1 MSTQT
6 AKTPDVSVIIPIF
19 NMEEYLKDA
28 LDSVLAQ
35 TLRKIE
41 VICVN
46 DGSTD
51 NSINILNEYAAKD
64 ARVVIIDRENRGV
77 GISRNDG
84 MRAATG
90 KFIAFLDPDD
100 RFAANDVL
108 EALYRNAVEHNAKIC
123 GGSLCRI
130 YDNTVDY
137 RVIPGYE
144 KQAFSQCQMRDYANY
159 QYHYGFYR
167 FIYEREMLIENNIFF
182 PSYIRYQD
190 PPFMV
195 QAMLKA
201 ERFYAMDKIVYAY
214 RKSHKKLKWSED
226 RITAMLSAVSEVW
239 QVACERNFN
248 ELKGHIYQDLCGVIN
263 AFRNKMTPSQH
274 LFVKQVEAEI
284 FRLRGSSILR
294 LLYDSMSSKLDSKK
308 RFRRIL
314 GMTFKTKRNK
324 RKTKKTTYG
333 ATGTQQGNA
342 NPLIS
347 VIVPVYNT
355 SAYLRKC
362 LDSICQQTYK
372 NLEIICVNDGS
383 TDDSASIL
391 EEYAAADS
399 RIVVIT
405 QENAGLSA
413 ARNAALEIAK
423 GEWVTG
429 IDSDDYVDL
438 DTFESVISALNIP
451 DVSIVFYGMRRI
463 DGESGR
469 IKFRFSMPATGVQ
482 KVTPQLVKSTIA
494 VFCNKLWRTELF
506 QKTGLRFPAGLW
518 FEDNAMFNRVAPYVE
533 KIYYLPKFKYN
544 YVSYGNSIMDNAS
557 QGDAKLMDRIKVMD
571 VIFRH
576 YAENPLP
583 KHMESMPEHILLHH
597 YKMLFE
603 YLPESMHDE
612 AWAAYQGI
620 IEKYGYKSLCLKN
633 LNLSITYHCHPSMAL
648 GLIARMSR
656 LEEIESFL
664 HLSYIHQRNIRDY
677 RIARILQLVT
687 FGRTRRKYKE
697 SCRSLKWRIRN
708 FRDRWASF
716 K

>member
-1 MSTQT
+1 
-6 AKTPDVSVIIPIF
+6 
-19 NMEEYLKDA
+19 MEE
-28 LDSVLAQ
+28 
-35 TLRKIE
+35 
-41 VICVN
+41 
-46 DGSTD
+46 
-51 NSINILNEYAAKD
+51 
-64 ARVVIIDRENRGV
+64 
-77 GISRNDG
+77 
-84 MRAATG
+84 
-90 KFIAFLDPDD
+90 
-100 RFAANDVL
+100 
-108 EALYRNAVEHNAKIC
+108 
-123 GGSLCRI
+123 
-130 YDNTVDY
+130 
-137 RVIPGYE
+137 
-144 KQAFSQCQMRDYANY
+144 
-159 QYHYGFYR
+159 
-167 FIYEREMLIENNIFF
+167 
-182 PSYIRYQD
+182 
-190 PPFMV
+190 
-195 QAMLKA
+195 
-201 ERFYAMDKIVYAY
+201 
-214 RKSHKKLKWSED
+214 
-226 RITAMLSAVSEVW
+226 
-239 QVACERNFN
+239 
-248 ELKGHIYQDLCGVIN
+248 
-263 AFRNKMTPSQH
+263 
-274 LFVKQVEAEI
+274 
-284 FRLRGSSILR
+284 RL
-294 LLYDSMSSKLDSKK
+294 

-314 GMTFKTKRNK
+314 GISYKTS
-324 RKTKKTTYG
+324 RKIKKAKLKT
-333 ATGTQQGNA
+333 AA
-342 NPLIS
+342 VKAAPIAKARPLIS

-355 SAYLRKC
+355 EQYLRTC
-362 LDSICQQTYK
+362 LDSICTQTYD

-383 TDDSASIL
+383 TDGSAEIL
-391 EEYAAADS
+391 AEYAAKDR

-413 ARNAALEIAK
+413 ARNAALDIAK

-429 IDSDDYVDL
+429 IDSDDYVDP
-438 DTFESVISALNIP
+438 DTFECALDALNTQG
-451 DVSIVFYGMRRI
+451 VSIVFYGMRRI
-463 DGESGR
+463 DGETGR
-469 IKFRFSMPATGVQ
+469 VKFRFSMPATGVQ
-482 KVTPQLVKSTIA
+482 KVTPYLVKSTIA

-506 QKTGLRFPAGLW
+506 RDTGLRFPRGLW

-533 KIYYLPKFKYN
+533 KIFYLPKFKYN

-603 YLPESMHDE
+603 YLPESKHDE

-648 GLIARMSR
+648 GLTARMSR